1 MSNSGATGSNVR
13 KAMTAVD
20 ATEFLLDHFRKISE
34 WVKADPELVANFL
47 KGDDWSLIIRCTA
60 MTEAVLDSAILS
72 VLGKVEI
79 QEEISRLPLADSR
92 IGKVRLA
99 RKLGIIESGDEAL
112 LRTLAELRNEI
123 AHGIGGISFRFSYS
137 SSKKTVAF
145 LNRVWMDDPVVSR
158 VRQAV
163 TIERSN
169 LMALLQV
176 SIVWA
181 RCIAVA
187 ERADRQRKVVE
198 NQLELVEL
206 WISSGKAGEVELSR
220 LQEDE

>member
-1 MSNSGATGSNVR
+1 MTNQGATDGVVQ
-13 KAMTAVD
+13 KTMTAVD
-20 ATEFLLDHFRKISE
+20 ATDFLLDHFRKISE

-72 VLGKVEI
+72 VLGKAEI
-79 QEEISRLPLADSR
+79 REEISRLPLADSR

-99 RKLGIIESGDEAL
+99 RKLGIIEAGDEAL

-123 AHGIGGISFRFSYS
+123 AHGIGGISFRFSDS

-145 LNRVWMDDPVVSR
+145 LNRVWMVDQFASRIRQLVS
-158 VRQAV
+158 
-163 TIERSN
+163 IERSN

-181 RCIAVA
+181 RCIAAA

-206 WISSGKAGEVELSR
+206 WISSGKAGEVELAR
-220 LQEDE
+220 LEQDD